1 MKPISSASPVL
12 LSMRDIAKSF
22 PGVQALRGVDLDLH
36 RGEVLAL
43 LGENGAGKSTLIK
56 ILGGAHTPDVGRIV
70 VEGREARFRSPQQAR
85 RNGIAVIH
93 QELNLVPALTGCE
106 NIFLGQ
112 ERGAWGSVSR
122 AAEAREADALM
133 RRLGLEVPLHVPCRR
148 LTMAQQQILEI
159 AKALLHEARIIVMD
173 EPTAS
178 LTPLETRQLFAII
191 DGLRSRGLGIIY
203 ISHRLEEIFRIADR
217 IVVLRDGTKVGER
230 KVNAVDRP
238 GLIAMMVGRPLTE
251 EFPKRE
257 RRIGEPRLVVSGLRR
272 GRAVKGVSLEIRRG
286 EVLALTGLVG
296 SGRTETARLI
306 FGADRPESGTILLD
320 GRPLAGGGPRAAIRR
335 GIALL
340 PEDRTTQG
348 LVLAHSLR
356 DNFGLPNMD
365 WLSTCG
371 FLRRRLER
379 TRFSEYATRLR
390 IRAPAA
396 TTLARNL
403 SGGNQQKLVLAK
415 WLARRCEVLLFDEPT
430 RGIDVGARYEI
441 YALINEL
448 ATAGKSILLISSDLP
463 EVLGMADRIVV
474 MHDGRVTG
482 EIADARNSDQRQIME
497 LAVRGEEAA

>member
-12 LSMRDIAKSF
+12 LSMRDIARSF

-112 ERGAWGSVSR
+112 ERGAWGSMSR

-178 LTPLETRQLFAII
+178 LTPLETRQLFAIV
-191 DGLRSRGLGIIY
+191 DGLRSHGLGIIY

-238 GLIAMMVGRPLTE
+238 GMIAMMVGRPLTE

-340 PEDRTTQG
+340 SEHRKTQG

-379 TRFSEYATRLR
+379 TRFSAYATRLR

-396 TTLARNL
+396 TTLAQAHDGDGQFVNAL
-403 SGGNQQKLVLAK
+403 AAGLEAAGGEAVATARGDAAEAERIFASVKEPIVLGSVILGA
-415 WLARRCEVLLFDEPT
+415 VLL
-430 RGIDVGARYEI
+430 
-441 YALINEL
+441 
-448 ATAGKSILLISSDLP
+448 
-463 EVLGMADRIVV
+463 DRLKQW
-474 MHDGRVTG
+474 
-482 EIADARNSDQRQIME
+482 AWQRRSG
-497 LAVRGEEAA
+497 LVDKG